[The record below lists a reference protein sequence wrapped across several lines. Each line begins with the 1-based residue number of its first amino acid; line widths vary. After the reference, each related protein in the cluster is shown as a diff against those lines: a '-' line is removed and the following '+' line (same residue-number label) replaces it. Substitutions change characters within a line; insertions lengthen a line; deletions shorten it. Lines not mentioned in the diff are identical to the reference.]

1 MSDEPIHL
9 IYPDPQL
16 KTRRRAAMAIREL
29 SEALVGHEV
38 PDDLLGEISA
48 WAASRAELAR
58 QGAVVERGEDYQAR
72 RYTDPKPPDHTELC
86 TFTDRPISG
95 LANPAAMNMSLR
107 REGDESVGTVV
118 FDRRFESSPGRV
130 HGGMTAATFDDVMGY
145 VNVIDGVAAYT
156 LELNVK
162 YIAGMPL
169 HEPIE
174 IRARTVA
181 RDHRRST
188 VTAEAHSADG
198 TLVASGSAIFA
209 LIPPERFA

>member
-16 KTRRRAAMAIREL
+16 ASRRRAAVAIREL

-38 PDDLLGEISA
+38 PDNLLAEIA
-48 WAASRAELAR
+48 IWASEHAGRARE
-58 QGAVVERGEDYQAR
+58 GAVVERGADYQAR
-72 RYTDPKPPDHTELC
+72 RYTDPKPPDNTELC

-95 LANPAAMNMSLR
+95 LANPSAINMSLR
-107 REGDESVGTVV
+107 REGDESVGTII

-156 LELNVK
+156 LELDVK

-169 HEPIE
+169 HEPVV
-174 IRARTVA
+174 IRARTVS